1 MKIMTPLVSII
12 IPAYNSQAFVG
23 ASVKSTLGQS
33 YGNVQVIAVN
43 DGSKDGTLAILEQLA
58 AADSRLTVIDQP
70 NGGVT
75 AARMAGLNM
84 AAGEWVCFLDAD
96 DMLPSHAISQY
107 AERFETGADII
118 ISGFDGELSKEDYLS
133 RLLRL
138 STVRPE
144 LWGKCFKASLVREHM
159 PRLDRTVVMGE
170 DLLQNLVLGLD
181 AQRLAT
187 IPALLYDINMS
198 NTCSVTKTFN
208 HTEQYEIGFFKLL
221 ETLFLDR
228 CRELPDYGMIEE
240 SAFWSKLNG
249 LKQVVLDG
257 NRFDVHGALW
267 QSVSSYYRRNTASLQ
282 ALGPS
287 EKLLLKMSGH
297 QQAYRTLMHLY
308 LRH

>member
-1 MKIMTPLVSII
+1 MTPLVSII
-12 IPAYNSQAFVG
+12 IPAYNAQAFVG
-23 ASVKSTLGQS
+23 ASVKSALGQS

-43 DGSKDGTLAILEQLA
+43 DGSKDNTLAILQQLA
-58 AADSRLTVIDQP
+58 ATDSRLTVIDQP

-75 AARMAGLNM
+75 AARMAGISM
-84 AAGEWVCFLDAD
+84 AAGEWICFLDAD
-96 DMLPSHAISQY
+96 DMLPPDAIGQY
-107 AERFETGADII
+107 AQLFETGAHII

-181 AQRLAT
+181 AQRLVT

-198 NTCSVTKTFN
+198 NTGSVTKTFK
-208 HTEQYEIGFFKLL
+208 HTEQYETSFFELL
-221 ETLFLDR
+221 DTIFLDR
-228 CRELPDYGMIEE
+228 CLELPDYGMIEE

-267 QSVSSYYRRNTASLQ
+267 QSVSCYYRRNTAALHR
-282 ALGPS
+282 LGPS

-297 QQAYRTLMHLY
+297 QQAYRTLIHLY